1 MSNISVNTITDA
13 SGGSTASINGLTPQ
27 ASNMQPY
34 NILIN
39 GSLDVWQRGTSSTA
53 TGWGY
58 YTADR
63 WKTNLR
69 DGAGTA
75 SQYVL
80 NGELNPFVY
89 AHKLA
94 ITSAATTSPVM
105 QQITEDSRRY
115 KGQTVTLSFYAKA
128 SKSITLTTVYDLVW
142 ANSSNASAST
152 GHSLT
157 TSWQRFTVTTTLP
170 DPSGTYN
177 STYDHLY
184 TKFSYPTSDTYDVYI
199 TGVQLEVG
207 SSASSFAHENYGD
220 TLQKCLRYFQIWKD
234 DGNTLG
240 AGVWYASNQVLAAV
254 PLQQVM
260 RASPTVTVS
269 AANWA
274 TVYGVGTSHES
285 NDLSSSVDKSR
296 INSLR
301 LNINMATTTTAGQ
314 GAMVM
319 LRDDNQWLKADAEL

>member
-1 MSNISVNTITDA
+1 MSLARDLADGV
-13 SGGSTASINGLTPQ
+13 INGLTPQ

-199 TGVQLEVG
+199 TGVQLEAG
-207 SSASSFAHENYGD
+207 STASPFAHENYGD
-220 TLQKCLRYFQIWKD
+220 TLQKCQRYYWKSIPANS
-234 DGNTLG
+234 GNTRISMG
-240 AGVWYASNQVLAAV
+240 LAYSTTNTSQHSV
-254 PLQQVM
+254 MYPVQM
-260 RASPTVTVS
+260 RATPT
-269 AANWA
+269 
-274 TVYGVGTSHES
+274 
-285 NDLSSSVDKSR
+285 
-296 INSLR
+296 INSLSGNYIYNPYIGGKTVTSIT
-301 LNINMATTTTAGQ
+301 LDGASNLGTCLATGGSSGLVVQNAWAIFNVTI
-314 GAMVM
+314 
-319 LRDDNQWLKADAEL
+319 DFSAEL